1 VDILERRDFDPLFRE
16 IGPALWRAIYVYS
29 GGRREIADDA
39 VAEAFARAIEH
50 EGEIRRVFPWLYRV
64 AFRLAAAEIRRWPAE
79 AGIEEV
85 REDRH
90 DVEDV
95 LRALREL
102 SPGQRGAV
110 FLHYHADLPI
120 REVAKVM
127 GTSTAAVKVHLHR
140 GRKRLRE
147 LLGDEEVSDA

>member
-1 VDILERRDFDPLFRE
+1 VDTLERRDFDSLYRE
-16 IGPALWRAIYVYS
+16 IGPGLWRAIYAYS

-50 EGEIRRVFPWLYRV
+50 ESEIRRFFPWMYRV
-64 AFRLAAAEIRRWPAE
+64 AFRTAAAELRRAPNDTF
-79 AGIEEV
+79 GEELWEDADDV
-85 REDRH
+85 R
-90 DVEDV
+90 DV

-127 GTSTAAVKVHLHR
+127 GTSTAVVKVHLHR
-140 GRKRLRE
+140 GRRRLRE
-147 LLGDEEVSDA
+147 LLGDEDVSDA